1 MKLSK
6 FMLGLVLISALCFAG
21 CSDGSSGSSSS
32 GVGSNSDGN
41 KEYLDLRIQNN
52 GTIAGSSRSIEQ
64 EADSSNLYE
73 ASTELVSAV
82 AKEDGIHFTIKNPV
96 IAFNDEYYREHG
108 CSYISVTRLE
118 NINGVDNM
126 RTTTAVLNN
135 LRFCSFMEEEYREEI
150 NFVYP
155 LCEVG
160 EVYKFLIEMAPITE
174 NSIGG
179 EDKKYYHYVTVKAK
193 GGIGDID
200 YSNFSYGDWAF
211 ASCSDGKAK
220 VWTENVIPPQDTV
233 VKNVHTY
240 IDIFY
245 GDNNWNGNTGWLMS
259 YESKE
264 DVEESVSDIELKQQ
278 YGEKTIQELGA
289 NTFFAHYMFY
299 FSVPNTPE
307 VTRWRTVGLA
317 TDLVEVD

>member
-6 FMLGLVLISALCFAG
+6 FALGLALISALCFAG
-21 CSDGSSGSSSS
+21 CSDGSSGGSSN
-32 GVGSNSDGN
+32 GGSNLEEN
-41 KEYLDLRIQNN
+41 KEVLDLRIQNN
-52 GTIAGSSRSIEQ
+52 GTIAGSARFTEQ
-64 EADSSNLYE
+64 DAGSSAAYE
-73 ASTELVSAV
+73 AITELVRAV
-82 AKEDGIHFTIKNPV
+82 SMEDGIHFTIKNPI

-108 CSYISVTRLE
+108 CSFISVTRLE

-135 LRFCSFMEEEYREEI
+135 LRFCRFSEKEYREEI

-155 LCEVG
+155 LCEAG
-160 EVYKFLIEMAPITE
+160 EVYKFLIEMAPMTE

-179 EDKKYYHYVTVKAK
+179 DDKKYYHYVTVKAK

-233 VKNVHTY
+233 VKDVRTY

-259 YESKE
+259 YESKKG
-264 DVEESVSDIELKQQ
+264 VEESVSGIELRQQ
-278 YGEKTIQELGA
+278 YGDKTIQELGA

-307 VTRWRTVGLA
+307 VTRWRTVGLE
-317 TDLVEVD
+317 TDLIEVD

>member
-6 FMLGLVLISALCFAG
+6 FVLGFVLISALCFAG
-21 CSDGSSGSSSS
+21 CSDGSSGGSSS
-32 GVGSNSDGN
+32 GGSNSNKN

-52 GTIAGSSRSIEQ
+52 GIIAGSARFIED
-64 EADSSNLYE
+64 EADSSAAYE
-73 ASTELVSAV
+73 AETELVRAV
-82 AKEDGIHFTIKNPV
+82 SKEDGIHFTIKNPV
-96 IAFNDEYYREHG
+96 DALNDEYYREHG

-126 RTTTAVLNN
+126 RTTIATLNN
-135 LRFCSFMEEEYREEI
+135 LRFCKFNEKEYRKEI

-155 LCEVG
+155 LCEAG

-211 ASCSDGKAK
+211 ASYSDGKAK
-220 VWTENVIPPQDTV
+220 FWTENVIPPQDTV
-233 VKNVHTY
+233 VENVRTY

-259 YESKE
+259 YESKD
-264 DVEESVSDIELKQQ
+264 DVEEVVSDIELRQE

-289 NTFFAHYMFY
+289 KTFFAHYHFY
-299 FSVPNTPE
+299 FSVPNCPE